1 MDSLEKCPK
10 CLFQLD
16 GFAFIGVHWRLI
28 KKRMADFRKSLLFR
42 DEKEKWQ
49 DLTAN
54 ERESTRMDSLE
65 NPTKAL
71 SSLMDSRS
79 LAFIGG

>member
-1 MDSLEKCPK
+1 
-10 CLFQLD
+10 
-16 GFAFIGVHWRLI
+16 
-28 KKRMADFRKSLLFR
+28 MADFRKSLLFR

-65 NPTKAL
+65 KCPKCL
-71 SSLMDSRS
+71 FQLDGF
-79 LAFIGG
+79 AFIGVHWRLINSALVNLYQFACWLPKPCHG